1 MDEVQCLCRNPAVNG
16 KKKDSPDF
24 SIVFL
29 RSENTDI
36 PLHCFIE
43 VVIFSNIETK

>member
-1 MDEVQCLCRNPAVNG
+1 MGFFVQCLCRNPAVNR
-16 KKKDSPDF
+16 KKDSSNF

-29 RSENTDI
+29 KSENTDI

-43 VVIFSNIETK
+43 VVIS